1 MVLIISGLKGE
12 GMLFISMKLFFS
24 KSFFYFVLKKKSLV
38 VILKEIYIL
47 KFDDRFEYGCGQT
60 WKMNIFL
67 DFINLWSF
75 VYWIIDGW
83 FGNSIFIFLN
93 MIYMGHFLV
102 TFEIHL
108 TNNILLITNQNSIQ
122 FINIKFFKIE

>member
-67 DFINLWSF
+67 DFINL
-75 VYWIIDGW
+75 
-83 FGNSIFIFLN
+83 
-93 MIYMGHFLV
+93 
-102 TFEIHL
+102 
-108 TNNILLITNQNSIQ
+108 
-122 FINIKFFKIE
+122 